1 MFGRRINRNCPR
13 YLAMGLC
20 VGLLIG
26 LAGGC
31 WSKAKTEAVD
41 PAESVGMQ
49 AINNEQEPEPLLVE
63 GERVIEVLMQVQQ
76 EVITTADVL
85 NALAEPREELGKRA
99 RGQQFR
105 AQAWQMIVQY
115 LRGWRA
121 DILLRNEA
129 EERLDEGRRTLVQRQ
144 TETYEQQ
151 LLQDCNNSL
160 TRLGNKLRAEG
171 TTLEEKLK
179 NFRREQ
185 VERIYLIGQFASRI
199 NITRQDIVHY
209 YKQHHEQ
216 YTSPMKVELLKIQ
229 IITAKHSQ
237 SGEGLLEAQERA
249 RQIAQ
254 KAWDELSE
262 GVEFG
267 EVARKYSDVR
277 KEQGGNWGQVNPAS
291 LIEAK
296 EREAIE
302 RLKEGE
308 YSGVLE
314 NALGYCIIGIAKIIP
329 ASQTP
334 LEDLQDDIQQ
344 ALWNRQYKRL
354 KAERLME
361 LERQAVIT
369 VSPSAMRLAV
379 DLAQRQFERGDYQPA
394 KAWGPA
400 EEGAN

>member
-1 MFGRRINRNCPR
+1 MFGRRINRNWAR

-20 VGLLIG
+20 VGMLVG
-26 LAGGC
+26 WSGGC
-31 WSKAKTEAVD
+31 WSKAKEEAAD
-41 PAESVGMQ
+41 PAETIEPQ
-49 AINNEQEPEPLLVE
+49 AIDEQDPGPLLME
-63 GERVIEVLMQVQQ
+63 GQLVAGVLLEVQQ
-76 EVITTADVL
+76 EVITTSDAL
-85 NALAEPREELGKRA
+85 SALAEPLEELGKRT

-105 AQAWQMIVQY
+105 VQAGQLIVQY
-115 LRGWRA
+115 LRGRMA
-121 DILLRNEA
+121 DIVLRNEA

-144 TETYEQQ
+144 TEAYEQK
-151 LLQDCNNSL
+151 LLRDCNNSR

-179 NFRREQ
+179 DFRREL
-185 VERIYLIGQFASRI
+185 VLVTYLRGQFTSRI

-216 YTSPMKVELLKIQ
+216 YSSPMKVELLKIQ

-237 SGEGLLEAQERA
+237 SSEGLSEAQERA

-254 KAWDELSE
+254 EAWNELSE

-291 LIEAK
+291 LMEAK
-296 EREAIE
+296 ERQAIE
-302 RLKEGE
+302 RLKKGE

-314 NALGYCIIGIAKIIP
+314 NALGYCIVGIAKIIP

-334 LEDLQDDIQQ
+334 LEEVQKDIKQT
-344 ALWNRQYKRL
+344 LWNKQYKRL
-354 KAERLME
+354 EDERLTE
-361 LERQAVIT
+361 LRQRAVIT
-369 VSPSAMRLAV
+369 SSPLAMRLAV
-379 DLAQRQFERGDYQPA
+379 DLAQRQFERG
-394 KAWGPA
+394 
-400 EEGAN
+400 N